1 MKCHTAR
8 LLLLLA
14 VLVGI
19 LAGLSPPAYALP
31 PGPASFYVTS
41 ISIPTYPYANYLTPA
56 YNPTYNITY
65 RRLDWGAYERSNPRP
80 AARTYELLVMENAYL
95 RITLLPELGGRIYQ
109 MLYKPTGNNE
119 LYQNTVIKP
128 TRWGPPEQG
137 WWLAAGG
144 IEWCLPVD
152 EHGYEWGEPWSW
164 NVLTSTAGV
173 TVTLRDSPADNRLR
187 AAITV
192 FLPADRAC
200 VMISPR
206 IENPTDRDV
215 EYKYW
220 SNAMLAPG
228 PSNSVGPELRFIFQ
242 AEEMAV
248 HSTGDTRLPGHFPT
262 MPTAPDYRFS
272 WPVYNG
278 TDFSR
283 LGNWRQWL
291 GFFEYPQ
298 ATGNF
303 NAVYGSA
310 TREGVLR
317 LFPGDIARGS
327 KGFGFGW
334 ADPIDW
340 HNWTDDGTAYV
351 ELHGGI
357 APTFWEKAYLGAWQ
371 AVEWTECWCPV
382 SGIAQPQAA
391 TSEAVLSVQEKMDG
405 TPRFVIG
412 VHSTTARAAGQS
424 ALYVWNRSTCAE
436 LAHLELPAIEPGRP
450 FTATVAAR
458 EHAMDDTAFVYL
470 DDEWKLLAALNPRD
484 CIPPVS
490 SVMPLPSWVATE
502 AFTVTWGGKDVWS
515 HITAYDVQV
524 RDGYEGNWND
534 WLTNTVATSATFVG
548 VHGHT
553 YFFRIRARDGS
564 GNQEPYTSGEWGQAF
579 TTVLTV
585 PAPVLETSRKLA
597 SPSLLP
603 PGRSVVYTV
612 LISNTGNITADV
624 SMTDTCP
631 PGMVLINGTGSLP
644 PGHTLVPSDSM
655 VIRWHGTVAAGQEV
669 RVSYTL
675 SPATGMAPGALLT
688 NTAEIYGGVRSP
700 IIRRMAIRL
709 AHLMWLPVV
718 LRER

>member
-1 MKCHTAR
+1 
-8 LLLLLA
+8 
-14 VLVGI
+14 
-19 LAGLSPPAYALP
+19 
-31 PGPASFYVTS
+31 
-41 ISIPTYPYANYLTPA
+41 
-56 YNPTYNITY
+56 
-65 RRLDWGAYERSNPRP
+65 
-80 AARTYELLVMENAYL
+80 
-95 RITLLPELGGRIYQ
+95 
-109 MLYKPTGNNE
+109 
-119 LYQNTVIKP
+119 
-128 TRWGPPEQG
+128 
-137 WWLAAGG
+137 
-144 IEWCLPVD
+144 
-152 EHGYEWGEPWSW
+152 
-164 NVLTSTAGV
+164 
-173 TVTLRDSPADNRLR
+173 
-187 AAITV
+187 
-192 FLPADRAC
+192 
-200 VMISPR
+200 
-206 IENPTDRDV
+206 
-215 EYKYW
+215 
-220 SNAMLAPG
+220 
-228 PSNSVGPELRFIFQ
+228 
-242 AEEMAV
+242 
-248 HSTGDTRLPGHFPT
+248 
-262 MPTAPDYRFS
+262 
-272 WPVYNG
+272 
-278 TDFSR
+278 
-283 LGNWRQWL
+283 
-291 GFFEYPQ
+291 
-298 ATGNF
+298 
-303 NAVYGSA
+303 
-310 TREGVLR
+310 VLR

-357 APTFWEKAYLGAWQ
+357 APTFWEKAYLGAGQ